1 MADTY
6 GRAAWRIWAAP
17 LLTVLIMMAATA
29 WHDENTL
36 VKPTAAQFVLIL
48 TGAIALLFRL
58 WWPVPVAAVT
68 VVCGAL
74 LPLFEPHLVFIDVAC
89 VVAAYT
95 VATLRSR
102 RTAWT
107 TGILATVAL
116 TAAII
121 PWQPHGLL
129 DILNVLPA
137 NYILVAV
144 AVGDAVKTRQA
155 LLTQV
160 RERAEQAERTR
171 EQEARRR
178 VGEERIRIARD
189 LHDVVAHHI
198 TLVNAQA
205 GVAHHLMRTHPDRAY
220 QALAEIRETSR
231 AALDE
236 LRATV
241 GLLRQDD
248 DPPDSRRPTPTFAD
262 VDSLIDGFRKAGADI
277 AVSTE
282 GKPVPLTA
290 PADVAAYRLVQEA
303 LTNAGKHALPGPVQL
318 HFAYDPAHLRITV
331 TNPARPGHHGPGT
344 GHGLIGMRER
354 AEAADGTLTT
364 EMRPDGRFIVEA
376 TLPLRTPAPGRP

>member
-1 MADTY
+1 MAETY

-17 LLTVLIMMAATA
+17 LLTVLIMMAAVA
-29 WHDENTL
+29 WHGENTL
-36 VKPTAAQFVLIL
+36 VKPTTAQLVLIVA
-48 TGAIALLFRL
+48 GALALLFRL
-58 WWPVPVAAVT
+58 RWPAPVAAVT
-68 VVCGAL
+68 VVCGSL
-74 LPLFEPHLVFIDVAC
+74 LPLAAPHLVFIDVAC

-95 VATLRSR
+95 VATLRPR

-107 TGILATVAL
+107 AGILATVAL

-121 PWQPHGLL
+121 PWQPGGLL

-144 AVGDAVKTRQA
+144 AVGDAVRTRRA
-155 LLTQV
+155 LLIQV

-220 QALAEIRETSR
+220 EALAEIRETSR

-262 VDSLIDGFRKAGADI
+262 IGTLVDGFRKAGADI
-277 AVSTE
+277 TVTTD
-282 GKPVPLTA
+282 GRPGPLTG
-290 PADVAAYRLVQEA
+290 PADVAAYRILQEA
-303 LTNAGKHALPGPVQL
+303 LTNAGKHALPGPVQVRL
-318 HFAYDPAHLRITV
+318 AYGPALLRLTV
-331 TNPARPGHHGPGT
+331 TNPARPGRHGPGT

-354 AEAADGTLTT
+354 AETAAGTVTA
-364 EMRPDGRFIVEA
+364 EMRPDGRFVVEA
-376 TLPLRTPAPGRP
+376 ALPLRATPV